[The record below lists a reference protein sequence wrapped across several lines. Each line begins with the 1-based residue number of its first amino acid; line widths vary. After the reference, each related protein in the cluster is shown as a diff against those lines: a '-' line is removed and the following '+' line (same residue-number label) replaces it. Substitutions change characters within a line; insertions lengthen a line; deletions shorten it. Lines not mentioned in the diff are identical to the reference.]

1 MLNEFVKWV
10 RLLLKPPDPLP
21 DHECGYDDPLW
32 SRYQEFEEIERTG
45 GFIEDDEGTD
55 DPSLEKWNNWNDH
68 KHHCCP
74 CKECDELDREMQK
87 RIDNDEWL
95 EQRSESTSSR
105 TRDEDWERLED
116 ALDPISNYT
125 RDDDEYDDPSVDDY
139 LDWTR
144 AQSSG
149 SPGP

>member
-1 MLNEFVKWV
+1 MFMIVTVIEWLKK
-10 RLLLKPPDPLP
+10 LLKPPPPML
-21 DHECGYDDPLW
+21 DHESGWNDPWW

-45 GFIEDDEGTD
+45 GFIEDDIEM
-55 DPSLEKWNNWNDH
+55 LE
-68 KHHCCP
+68 
-74 CKECDELDREMQK
+74 
-87 RIDNDEWL
+87 RIATDEWL

-125 RDDDEYDDPSVDDY
+125 WDDDEYDDPSVDDY